1 MKNVFNKNFCRLCKS
16 KNLDIIYKL
25 APTPIGDDYLK
36 SSKTKVNF
44 YDLNLKNCK
53 SCNFVQLS
61 NVIDPKKVYG
71 DYIYVT
77 KTSVGLPKHF
87 QFLLELLIKKYKL
100 NNNSKVLEIGCN
112 DGTLLRLI
120 NKKAKF
126 AIGVDPATTL
136 KPKNLKIYKSM
147 FNDNISH
154 KLKNIYGEFDFI
166 IANNVIANIDNLDNV
181 FKNIKLILKK
191 NGIFVMETFSLYG
204 LLRNNLID
212 NIYHEH
218 ISYFSIKSFNDYL
231 RKMQLKIIFA
241 EHLNVKGGSLRL
253 FISKIDSENRQK
265 SFALIQKKEEK
276 LFKNIVKKFKR
287 IKDINKNNQIKINN
301 FLKKETKKKKL
312 IIGYGAS
319 VGTTTLMYYY
329 KLKNYIDSFCDDEK
343 KRHYLYSPGTK
354 LQILPPSQLSE
365 IKPNYIIIF
374 AWRYADQILKKNR
387 KLFKKGIKFILPL
400 PKFKIIKKCPK
411 KYL

>member
-1 MKNVFNKNFCRLCKS
+1 MKNVFSKNFCRLCKS
-16 KNLDIIYKL
+16 KNLGNIYKL

-36 SSKTKVNF
+36 RINTKVCF
-44 YDLNLKNCK
+44 YELKLNNCK
-53 SCNFVQLS
+53 NCNFVQLS

-71 DYIYVT
+71 EYIYVT
-77 KTSVGLPKHF
+77 KTSVGLPQHF
-87 QFLLELLIKKYKL
+87 KFLLEILIKKYKL

-112 DGTLLRLI
+112 DGTLLRQI

-126 AIGVDPATTL
+126 AIGVDPANTI

-147 FNDNISH
+147 FNDNISN
-154 KLKNIYGEFDFI
+154 KLKNTYGQFDFI

-181 FKNIKLILKK
+181 FKNIKLILKN

-204 LLRNNLID
+204 LLKNNLID

-218 ISYFSIKSFNDYL
+218 ISYFSLKSINNYL
-231 RKMQLKIIFA
+231 RKINLKIIFA
-241 EHLNVKGGSLRL
+241 EHLSVKGGSLRL
-253 FISKIDSENRQK
+253 FISKIDSENK
-265 SFALIQKKEEK
+265 EKNFGLIQNKEEK
-276 LFKNIVKKFKR
+276 LFKNIVEKFKR
-287 IKDINKNNQIKINN
+287 IKNINKKNQIKINN
-301 FLKKETKKKKL
+301 FLKKEIRKKK
-312 IIGYGAS
+312 IIVGYGAS

-329 KLKNYIDSFCDDEK
+329 KLKKYINSFCDDEK

-354 LQILPPSQLSE
+354 LQILPSSQLND

-387 KLFKKGIKFILPL
+387 RLFQKGIQFILPL

-411 KYL
+411 KFL